1 MTLLKKLFKK
11 KQKFYIKP
19 EHKVEI
25 AFTESNGINNYRFES
40 GFNIPSKRALCA
52 FDYYNEFNMGCDS
65 EFLNKFVDTIKE
77 IINDKKSISFTNII
91 RMVTI
96 LEERVKYIRPKNL
109 YLQIAAVATFDETED
124 PYTFDY
130 DYARKK
136 IERWSKDEAIL
147 DFFLKT
153 NIGGLIPQSKN
164 YEGSSKNYFEIMERI
179 TKEHYRILTSIS
191 SKNKSTSEL
200 MSS

>member
-1 MTLLKKLFKK
+1 MNWLKNLFKK
-11 KQKFYIKP
+11 KSKFYVKP

-65 EFLNKFVDTIKE
+65 EFLNKYVETIRE
-77 IINDKKSISFTNII
+77 IINDKKSISLTNII
-91 RMVTI
+91 RMTTI

-130 DYARKK
+130 DYARRKM
-136 IERWSKDEAIL
+136 ERWAKDEAIL
-147 DFFLKT
+147 DFF
-153 NIGGLIPQSKN
+153 
-164 YEGSSKNYFEIMERI
+164 
-179 TKEHYRILTSIS
+179 
-191 SKNKSTSEL
+191 
-200 MSS
+200 

>member
-1 MTLLKKLFKK
+1 
-11 KQKFYIKP
+11 
-19 EHKVEI
+19 
-25 AFTESNGINNYRFES
+25 
-40 GFNIPSKRALCA
+40 
-52 FDYYNEFNMGCDS
+52 MGCDS
-65 EFLNKFVDTIKE
+65 EFLNKYVETIRE
-77 IINDKKSISFTNII
+77 IINDKKSISLTNII
-91 RMVTI
+91 RMTTI

-136 IERWSKDEAIL
+136 MERWSKDEAIL
-147 DFFLKT
+147 DFFLKQ
-153 NIGGLIPQSKN
+153 NIGGMIPQSTR

-191 SKNKSTSEL
+191 SKSKSTSEL

>member
-1 MTLLKKLFKK
+1 MNWLKNLFKK
-11 KQKFYIKP
+11 KSKFYVKP

-52 FDYYNEFNMGCDS
+52 FDYYNEFNMGCDA
-65 EFLNKFVDTIKE
+65 EFLNKYVETIRE
-77 IINDKKSISFTNII
+77 IINDKKSISLTNII
-91 RMVTI
+91 RMTTI

-109 YLQIAAVATFDETED
+109 YLQIASVATFDETED

-136 IERWSKDEAIL
+136 MERWSKDEAIL
-147 DFFLKT
+147 DFFLKQ

-191 SKNKSTSEL
+191 FKTKSTSEL

>member
-11 KQKFYIKP
+11 RQKFYIKP

>member
-1 MTLLKKLFKK
+1 MNLLNQLFKK
-11 KQKFYIKP
+11 KTKFYEKS
-19 EHKVEI
+19 EHKIVLS
-25 AFTESNGINNYRFES
+25 FTESSGMKNYRFES
-40 GFNIPSKRALCA
+40 GYDIPSKRALCA

-65 EFLNKFVDTIKE
+65 EILTAFVNAMRE
-77 IINDKKSISFTNII
+77 IINDKKSINLMNIVRLI
-91 RMVTI
+91 TI
-96 LEERVKYIRPKNL
+96 LEERVKYIRPAKL

-124 PYTFDY
+124 PSTFDY

-136 IERWSKDEAIL
+136 MQRWEKDEAIL

-153 NIGGLIPQSKN
+153 SIGGLIPQSKN

-191 SKNKSTSEL
+191 SKNKSTKEL
-200 MSS
+200 TSS